1 MTCAGLLHVSTT
13 TQLLHNG
20 CRELLKLHEGCRQ
33 PCQCLQ
39 QKRGWP
45 AGWPDRFP
53 LEQLL
58 QYSHSEAVQPYIQAK
73 MLLYTGLELCLE
85 RGQHQLGYQALAR
98 GYALCHR

>member
-1 MTCAGLLHVSTT
+1 MRDAANPASAFSRSAAG
-13 TQLLHNG
+13 
-20 CRELLKLHEGCRQ
+20 
-33 PCQCLQ
+33 
-39 QKRGWP
+39 P

-85 RGQHQLGYQALAR
+85 RGQHQLGCQALAR